1 MKYIVEFDLKTIK
14 AAIKHWAETEITLP
28 RGSRIV
34 GMSVILD
41 AEEDPIAKIA
51 ITDEATDC
59 EVQP

>member
-1 MKYIVEFDLKTIK
+1 
-14 AAIKHWAETEITLP
+14 
-28 RGSRIV
+28 
-34 GMSVILD
+34 VILD